1 MLFVYCLYTG
11 FKINYF
17 QFIQKSEN
25 ELKKFPAYSP
35 LEDYNNLKRQRKEQN
50 KKYFFL
56 LIYFLLK

>member
-35 LEDYNNLKRQRKEQN
+35 LEHYNNLKRQRKEQN
-50 KKYFFL
+50 KNISFFL
-56 LIYFLLK
+56 FTFF

>member
-50 KKYFFL
+50 KNISFFL
-56 LIYFLLK
+56 FTFF